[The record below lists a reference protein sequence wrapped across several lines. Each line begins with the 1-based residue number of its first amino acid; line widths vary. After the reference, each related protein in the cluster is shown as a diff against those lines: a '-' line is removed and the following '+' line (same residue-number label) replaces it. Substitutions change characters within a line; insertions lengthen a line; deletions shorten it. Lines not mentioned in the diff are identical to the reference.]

1 MEARIRTSLIAL
13 SFSLSVNLDNLTF
26 SAIKTTSKL
35 QSHVDNSTLS
45 QSTYLLESVLF
56 LVTLAK
62 DLVYFRKGTSSY
74 SKTFSTAEI
83 ISHSC
88 DITTELNW
96 FLPILFRM
104 VKSCMVVDVF
114 DIASVQSLSKQVIDE
129 SRLAS
134 ILDSGVSYSS
144 ANFS

>member
-1 MEARIRTSLIAL
+1 MEARIRTSLMAL

-26 SAIKTTSKL
+26 RAQLKLHVRLSHQSIK
-35 QSHVDNSTLS
+35 
-45 QSTYLLESVLF
+45 TYLLESVLF

-104 VKSCMVVDVF
+104 VKSCIVVDVF
-114 DIASVQSLSKQVIDE
+114 DIASVQSLSKQVY
-129 SRLAS
+129 R
-134 ILDSGVSYSS
+134 
-144 ANFS
+144 